1 MQEMKEIS
9 GQPTEENYS
18 RREEKSRTHKR
29 CKKEDQTEKK
39 HEFCGYHA
47 LTRETN
53 MYRTNIVNITTLKLV
68 WNIKRFCKMLNESLY
83 G

>member
-9 GQPTEENYS
+9 GQPPEENYS

-39 HEFCGYHA
+39 HENLWLSC
-47 LTRETN
+47 LDTRDQHVPHE
-53 MYRTNIVNITTLKLV
+53 YR
-68 WNIKRFCKMLNESLY
+68 
-83 G
+83 